1 MRHNAILLVIFAT
14 LNACSSETAT
24 YTEATDDGAG
34 GSDSS
39 ASSTF
44 AVGTP
49 QDGGAAP
56 IAATTQAMEEVEPLC
71 VPGQSVACA
80 CPDGASSA
88 QVCAADGQSYGACD
102 CGPAEV
108 VTVSPAWYSG
118 DCVMVGMSNGLGICL
133 ATYPYVRVNC
143 MSAPSGCVTPQPGG
157 KVDLSKT
164 PGAYCCTEI
173 S

>member
-49 QDGGAAP
+49 QAGGAAP
-56 IAATTQAMEEVEPLC
+56 IAATTQAVEEVEPLC

-88 QVCAADGQSYGACD
+88 QVCAADGKSFGACD

-108 VTVSPAWYSG
+108 VEPAGYSG
-118 DCVMVGMSNGLGICL
+118 ECVGIGLTDSCFVNNIRRY
-133 ATYPYVRVNC
+133 AFVNC
-143 MSAPSGCVTPQPGG
+143 AKIPAADEFQCITSVPAVAG
-157 KVDLSKT
+157 LF
-164 PGAYCCTEI
+164 CCNAQKY
-173 S
+173 